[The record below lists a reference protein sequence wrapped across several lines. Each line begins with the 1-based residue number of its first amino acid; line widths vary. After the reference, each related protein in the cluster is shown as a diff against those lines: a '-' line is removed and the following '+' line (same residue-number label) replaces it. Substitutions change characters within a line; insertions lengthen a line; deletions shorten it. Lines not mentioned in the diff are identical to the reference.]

1 MPLRDS
7 HLVSR
12 LTQVALGAFMALCA
26 AAPQSAWSQQTRLDK
41 AAQMLEQQARA
52 GRGEFVTFL
61 MGAASAY
68 RWDSSAAQG
77 AGAER
82 LFCPPAWHSMD
93 GKSYAKIALDEYR
106 RAKSEYAALGEY
118 PLDVLALALQ
128 RGLRSRY
135 PCSEATT
142 RVEPARVEPERV
154 EPEARTQ

>member
-1 MPLRDS
+1 MRFHDS
-7 HLVSR
+7 DLVPR
-12 LTQVALGAFMALCA
+12 LTQAALGAFMLLCLL
-26 AAPQSAWSQQTRLDK
+26 APQSAWSQTRLDK

-68 RWDSSAAQG
+68 RWDSSAAQSTG
-77 AGAER
+77 VER
-82 LFCPPAWHSMD
+82 MFCPPAWHSMD
-93 GKSYAKIALDEYR
+93 GKSYAKIALEEYR

-135 PCSEATT
+135 PCSETT
-142 RVEPARVEPERV
+142 TRVEPERV
-154 EPEARTQ
+154 EPDSAESKVRTP

>member
-1 MPLRDS
+1 MPFRHSD
-7 HLVSR
+7 LVAR
-12 LTQVALGAFMALCA
+12 LARSALGAFVLLCVL
-26 AAPQSAWSQQTRLDK
+26 APQSAWSQQTRLDK

-68 RWDSSAAQG
+68 RWESSAPQA

-93 GKSYAKIALDEYR
+93 GKSYAKIALEEYR

-135 PCSEATT
+135 PCSETTT
-142 RVEPARVEPERV
+142 RVEPES
-154 EPEARTQ
+154 RTP